1 MRREVAESVAQW
13 SVRIR
18 AHRPRLDPKLSCV
31 AGLPLA
37 CWNLEFLSK
46 EPFRNC
52 PSHFGSVDCSI
63 SGPVWGGSGTV
74 MGSES
79 GPLFS
84 YTPRLPS
91 PPPHLKQISSICSNL
106 ISTVIMKSKFAREGE
121 QGWMLR
127 LPAMD
132 LGPWNR

>member
-1 MRREVAESVAQW
+1 MYQNGAQARLPSLMRREAAECAQW

-18 AHRPRLDPKLSCV
+18 AHRPRLDPRSPFPAV

-37 CWNLEFLSK
+37 CWNLSFLSK

-84 YTPRLPS
+84 YTPRLP
-91 PPPHLKQISSICSNL
+91 PPP
-106 ISTVIMKSKFAREGE
+106 
-121 QGWMLR
+121 
-127 LPAMD
+127 P
-132 LGPWNR
+132 P